1 MKQNAAY
8 IRWFAEIRNE
18 DVGLV
23 GGKNASL
30 GEMYSELTPK
40 GVKVPDGFAVTA
52 GGYRHV
58 LESAGILNDLKE
70 ALSGLDRSDVAD
82 LAGRGRRARDL
93 ILSAGIPD
101 DLWNEVRAAYDM
113 LCEEYG
119 PETDVAVRSSATAE
133 DLPTASF
140 AGQQETYL
148 NIRGYQALREAYT
161 RCLASLFT
169 DRAIAYRVDNGFDHF
184 KVALS
189 VGVMKMVRSDLA
201 SSGVIFTL
209 DTDTGF
215 RDVVLITGSYGLGEM
230 IVQGAVNPDEF
241 YVFKPTFRKG
251 YRAIV
256 RKNLGEKRVKL
267 IYGRGGAKE
276 VTRRVD
282 VPKIDQKRFCIAED
296 DILTLAGYALTIED
310 HYSEKANRPVPMD
323 IEWAKDGETGELFI
337 VQARPETV
345 QSQKTADIL
354 ETFYLDKRGTVLA
367 AGKSIGDK
375 IAAGKART
383 ITDVSRL
390 SEFKP
395 GEVLVSDTTTPDWEP
410 VMKTAAAIVTNR
422 GGRTSHAAIVSREL
436 GIPAVVGTG
445 DATEKVPT
453 GREVTVSCAEGEEGF
468 VYDRV
473 LPFHVEETR
482 LSDLRRPRTEV
493 MMNLGNPDAAFGLAM
508 IPNDGIGLARM
519 EFIISSYIKV
529 HPMALVHPERV
540 ADEAVR
546 EAIADLS
553 YGYPNGEEYFVERLA
568 EGAGTIAAAFYPNP
582 VVVRTSDFKT
592 NEYASLLGGTYFEP
606 EEANPMLGFRGA
618 ARYYD
623 ERYREGFAL
632 ECRALKRVREEMG
645 LSNLIIM
652 IPFCR
657 RVEEA
662 KRVIEELAKNDL
674 RRGENGLEI
683 YQMCEIPNNV
693 VELDAFSDY
702 FDGFSIGS
710 NDLTQLT
717 LGIDRDS
724 AVVGGAFDERDPGVK
739 RMVAMAVEGCRR
751 NHRHSGLCGEAPST
765 YPEFADFL
773 VEQEIDSI
781 SVEPDAVLKI
791 TLRVAEVEERLARAK
806 KVAPVPR

>member
-1 MKQNAAY
+1 MKQDAVY
-8 IRWFAEIRNE
+8 IRWLADIRNE

-40 GVKVPDGFAVTA
+40 GVKIPDGFAVTA
-52 GGYRHV
+52 EGYWHV
-58 LESAGILNDLKE
+58 LESAGILDDLKE
-70 ALSGLDRSDVAD
+70 TLAGLDRSDVAD
-82 LAGRGRRARDL
+82 LARRGKRARDL
-93 ILSAGIPD
+93 ILAAGIPD
-101 DLWNEVRAAYDM
+101 DLWGEIRTAYDM
-113 LCEEYG
+113 LCDEYG
-119 PETDVAVRSSATAE
+119 PDADVAVRSSATAE

-148 NIRGYQALREAYT
+148 NVRGYQALREAYI

-189 VGVMKMVRSDLA
+189 AGVMKMVRSDLA
-201 SSGVIFTL
+201 ASGVIFTL

-215 RDVVLITGSYGLGEM
+215 RDVVLVTGSYGLGEM
-230 IVQGAVNPDEF
+230 VVQGAVNPDEF

-251 YRAIV
+251 YRSIV
-256 RKNLGEKRVKL
+256 RKIAGEKRVKL
-267 IYGRGGAKE
+267 IYGHGGSKE
-276 VTRRVD
+276 VTRQVD
-282 VPKIDQKRFCIAED
+282 VPEIDRRRFCITDD
-296 DILTLAGYALTIED
+296 DILALAGYALTIED
-310 HYSEKANRPVPMD
+310 HYSAKANKPVPMD
-323 IEWAKDGETGELFI
+323 IEWAKDGETNELFV

-345 QSQKTADIL
+345 QSQKAQDVL
-354 ETFYLDKRGTVLA
+354 ETFHLDGRGKVLA

-375 IAAGKART
+375 IAVGKARI
-383 ITDVSRL
+383 ITDVGRL
-390 SEFKP
+390 SEFRP

-445 DATEKVPT
+445 DATEKVPA
-453 GREVTVSCAEGEEGF
+453 GREVTVSCAEGEKGFIYEGSF
-468 VYDRV
+468 
-473 LPFHVEETR
+473 PFHVEKTP
-482 LSDLRRPRTEV
+482 LSDLRRPKTEV
-493 MMNLGNPDAAFGLAM
+493 MMNLGNPDMAFGLAM
-508 IPNDGIGLARM
+508 LPNDGIGLARM

-529 HPMALVHPERV
+529 HPMALVHPEQV
-540 ADEAVR
+540 ADESVR
-546 EAIADLS
+546 QSIADLT
-553 YGYPNGEEYFVERLA
+553 YGYPDGEEYFVARLA
-568 EGAGTIAAAFYPNP
+568 EGVGTIAAAFYPNP

-592 NEYASLLGGTYFEP
+592 NEYANLLGGTHFEP

-618 ARYYD
+618 VRYYD

-645 LSNLIIM
+645 LTNLIIM

-662 KRVIEELAKNDL
+662 RRVIGELEKNGL
-674 RRGENGLEI
+674 SRGENSLQI
-683 YQMCEIPNNV
+683 YQMCEIPSNI
-693 VELDAFSDY
+693 VEMDAFSEY

-710 NDLTQLT
+710 NDLTQLV

-724 AVVGGAFDERDPGVK
+724 AVVSEVFDERDPAVK

-751 NHRHSGLCGEAPST
+751 NRRHSGLCGEAPST

-773 VEQEIDSI
+773 VEQGIDSI
-781 SVEPDAVLKI
+781 SVEPDALLKI
-791 TLRVAEVEERLARAK
+791 TLRVAEVEERLAREKMA
-806 KVAPVPR
+806 APVPR

>member
-1 MKQNAAY
+1 MKQDAAY
-8 IRWFAEIRNE
+8 IRWFADIRNE

-40 GVKVPDGFAVTA
+40 GVKIPDGFAVTA
-52 GGYRHV
+52 EGYRHV
-58 LESAGILNDLKE
+58 LTSAGILDDLKE
-70 ALSGLDRSDVAD
+70 ALAGLDRSDVTDIAK
-82 LAGRGRRARDL
+82 RGRRARGL

-101 DLWNEVRAAYDM
+101 DLWGEIRTAYDM
-113 LCEEYG
+113 LCDEYG
-119 PETDVAVRSSATAE
+119 PDADVAVRSSATAE
-133 DLPTASF
+133 DLPTVSF

-148 NIRGYQALREAYT
+148 NVRGYQALREAYT

-215 RDVVLITGSYGLGEM
+215 RDVVLVTGSYGLGEM
-230 IVQGAVNPDEF
+230 VVQGAVNPDEF

-267 IYGRGGAKE
+267 IYGHGGTKE

-282 VPKIDQKRFCIAED
+282 VPQIDRMRFCIPDD

-310 HYSEKANRPVPMD
+310 HYSTKAGRPVPMD
-323 IEWAKDGETGELFI
+323 IEWAKDGETGELFV

-345 QSQKTADIL
+345 QSQKAGDVL
-354 ETFYLDKRGTVLA
+354 ETYRLDERGTVLA

-375 IAAGKART
+375 IAAGKAR
-383 ITDVSRL
+383 IVTDVGRL
-390 SEFKP
+390 PEFRP

-468 VYDRV
+468 IYDRA
-473 LPFHVEETR
+473 LPFHVEKTR
-482 LSDLRRPRTEV
+482 LSDLRRPKTEV
-493 MMNLGNPDAAFGLAM
+493 MMNLGNPDMAFGLAM
-508 IPNDGIGLARM
+508 LPNDGIGLARM

-529 HPMALVHPERV
+529 HPMALVHPDRV
-540 ADEAVR
+540 TDDSVR
-546 EAIADLS
+546 QSIADLT
-553 YGYPNGEEYFVERLA
+553 YGYPDGEEYFVERLA
-568 EGAGTIAAAFYPNP
+568 EGVGTIAAAFYPNP

-592 NEYASLLGGTYFEP
+592 NEYASLLGGAYFEP
-606 EEANPMLGFRGA
+606 AEANPMLGFRGA
-618 ARYYD
+618 SRYYD
-623 ERYREGFAL
+623 ERYRDGFAL

-645 LSNLIIM
+645 LTNLVVM

-657 RVEEA
+657 RAEEA
-662 KRVIEELAKNDL
+662 KRVIEELEKNDL
-674 RRGENGLEI
+674 RRGENGLQV
-683 YQMCEIPNNV
+683 YQMCEVPSNV
-693 VELDAFSDY
+693 VELDAFSEY
-702 FDGFSIGS
+702 FDGFSVGS
-710 NDLTQLT
+710 NDLTQLV

-724 AVVGGAFDERDPGVK
+724 AVVGGAFDERDPAVK

-773 VEQEIDSI
+773 VEQGIDSI
-781 SVEPDAVLKI
+781 SVEPDALLAI
-791 TLRVAEVEERLARAK
+791 TLRVAEVEERLRGAK
-806 KVAPVPR
+806 KAAPVPR